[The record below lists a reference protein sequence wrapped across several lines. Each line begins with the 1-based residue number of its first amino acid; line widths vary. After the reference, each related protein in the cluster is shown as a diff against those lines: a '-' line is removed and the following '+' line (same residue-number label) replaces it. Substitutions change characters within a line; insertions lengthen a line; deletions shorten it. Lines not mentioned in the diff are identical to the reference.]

1 MRVSCINAIQKSIV
15 HNNYSKNN
23 SLFFNKRN
31 NSSDVFVKKSNS
43 LENKLSFRGL
53 PYSLYIKQQNEIT
66 GDEAFEYFQ
75 KLSLGNY
82 LDLNGDSKDEKARE
96 IRKKN
101 LSFLDKVK
109 DVWEKD
115 AFIEK
120 YCEHTGFPDMQ
131 KVSSNIKNAFV
142 DAVSTSKNIIQRQY
156 GFSGNYVNFNVIGF
170 GYDGISS
177 VSRNTAFPG
186 SDLDKAYVILQGNDD
201 DSSNEIT
208 VQNFKAE
215 LWDNTDQTILSY
227 NHDAVSFPEVYTVKQ
242 INAMCEAINKAVEKM
257 DLFSHKKVTK
267 SKPHLLFFTK
277 TYEEVLPSKY
287 DEYKK
292 LTTEY
297 SEDYVKANKFV
308 IDLARQFKPNYSWDK
323 AINVEN
329 PSREDIYKACFVIES
344 ILHGKTLS
352 ENKVEL
358 PIDKKVGDLIN
369 LSQIQALKNSTFKK
383 EKYEK
388 RLNMETAFNS
398 WHLNQQFEF
407 IKSMIKASCSD
418 NTAFPHYYK
427 TKEEDRFQEVIKAI
441 GLGK

>member
-15 HNNYSKNN
+15 SRNNFKNN

-31 NSSDVFVKKSNS
+31 ENKDIFVKTFTPVKNQ
-43 LENKLSFRGL
+43 LSFRGL

-66 GDEAFEYFQ
+66 ADEAFEYFEQ
-75 KLSLGNY
+75 LSLGNY
-82 LDLNGDSKDEKARE
+82 LDLNGDTKDEKARE

-115 AFIEK
+115 SFIDK
-120 YCEHTGFPDMQ
+120 YCEHTGFPDMK
-131 KVSSNIKNAFV
+131 KVSSKILDEFCMAVNKSKSLIYLENYNLM
-142 DAVSTSKNIIQRQY
+142 DASKI
-156 GFSGNYVNFNVIGF
+156 IGF
-170 GYDGISS
+170 GYDGVSS

-186 SDLDKAYVILQGNDD
+186 SDLDKAYVILKGSDNDFD
-201 DSSNEIT
+201 NLML
-208 VQNFKAE
+208 VQNYKGK

-242 INAMCEAINKAVEKM
+242 INAMCEAINKAAEKM
-257 DLFSHKKVTK
+257 DLFSHKTVTK

-277 TYEEVLPSKY
+277 TYEEALPSKY